1 MNQYTTHRYGESEAA
16 ATPTHCVFRRGLSWL
31 ALPAIAVR
39 EALPRPDM
47 VPVPG
52 TPSTFAGLC
61 HVRSEF
67 IPVLNLDSVL
77 SEHGSSGDQI
87 MLILDDADGP
97 WAVLVDEL
105 SSLQSLEVFDP
116 LSADNSAVSHLIER
130 FRQELM
136 ELRRLPISGL
146 FQRLQRVIRDA
157 AKAEG
162 KRRESRLR
170 FISKVRALGLNAL
183 SRSDCSN
190 LCCISSATLSVTASN
205 PGTTGC
211 GPENRPSARFP

>member
-105 SSLQSLEVFDP
+105 SSLQSLEVSDAPEADVFDKGSAVVGWAMFGENMIQVLDQARIRQFAEHE
-116 LSADNSAVSHLIER
+116 LSAIWQSGDLLVEEFAAAAAV
-130 FRQELM
+130 
-136 ELRRLPISGL
+136 
-146 FQRLQRVIRDA
+146 
-157 AKAEG
+157 
-162 KRRESRLR
+162 
-170 FISKVRALGLNAL
+170 
-183 SRSDCSN
+183 
-190 LCCISSATLSVTASN
+190 TLE
-205 PGTTGC
+205 TGV
-211 GPENRPSARFP
+211 GA